1 MLKRGNKMIFAK
13 HKDPSGA
20 PLSGTKIPAETE
32 RCVLCGTD
40 TGIQKTVPVGIRHF
54 YVSGAGQL
62 CEHCYRETYER
73 T

>member
-1 MLKRGNKMIFAK
+1 MLKRGDKMIFAK
-13 HKDPSGA
+13 HKDPSKLHLPDA
-20 PLSGTKIPAETE
+20 KIPTDTE
-32 RCVLCGTD
+32 RCVLCGTN
-40 TGIQKTVPVGIRHF
+40 TGIQKTAPVGIRHF

>member
-1 MLKRGNKMIFAK
+1 MIFAK
-13 HKDPSGA
+13 QKSPGHTPLPDPKS
-20 PLSGTKIPAETE
+20 PAETE
-32 RCVLCGTD
+32 RCVLCGAD
-40 TGIQKTVPVGIRHF
+40 TGIQKTAPVGIRHF